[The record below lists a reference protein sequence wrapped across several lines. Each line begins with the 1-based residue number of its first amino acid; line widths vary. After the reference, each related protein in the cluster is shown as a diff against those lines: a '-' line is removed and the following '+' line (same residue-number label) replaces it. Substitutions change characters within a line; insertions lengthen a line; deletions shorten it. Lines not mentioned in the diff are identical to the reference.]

1 MESDLF
7 FPITQ
12 DILSIL
18 SSIRTQNSANNCGNG
33 TCLDVTFRLNINTI
47 SSM

>member
-12 DILSIL
+12 GMLPIL
-18 SSIRTQNSANNCGNG
+18 SSIWTQNSVNNCGNG
-33 TCLDVTFRLNINTI
+33 TCLDMTFSLSINTI